1 MNLKQEA
8 PLSNTF
14 YAIYLAIGTLVVPLS
29 SLALV
34 LCVDEATGDEEEE
47 EVEHEARMSQI
58 CTQCGTMFLI
68 CIKCGT
74 IFLNLY

>member
-8 PLSNTF
+8 PLSNAF

-29 SLALV
+29 SLPVV

-47 EVEHEARMSQI
+47 EEEEAEEEARRSS
-58 CTQCGTMFLI
+58 
-68 CIKCGT
+68 
-74 IFLNLY
+74 NLY